1 MQALFP
7 AMAHVRICSKHM
19 GCARQAV
26 PRTPNPRSAWPVLQ
40 GSKGGS
46 ATRMSGHHSRLMRL
60 ESSLF
65 ILPDLL
71 QQRSSE
77 FGGLVLEEFIGQ
89 GSFGRVYKGTPLRLY
104 FPSTHLCDALA
115 PRVEI

>member
-1 MQALFP
+1 
-7 AMAHVRICSKHM
+7 
-19 GCARQAV
+19 
-26 PRTPNPRSAWPVLQ
+26 
-40 GSKGGS
+40 
-46 ATRMSGHHSRLMRL
+46 MSGHHSRLMRL

-89 GSFGRVYKGTPLRLY
+89 GSFGRVYKGTLLRLLHL
-104 FPSTHLCDALA
+104 SLVHLCILLA
-115 PRVEI
+115 TAVNVGMQVPFISCML

>member
-1 MQALFP
+1 
-7 AMAHVRICSKHM
+7 
-19 GCARQAV
+19 
-26 PRTPNPRSAWPVLQ
+26 
-40 GSKGGS
+40 
-46 ATRMSGHHSRLMRL
+46 MSGHHSRLMRL

-89 GSFGRVYKGTPLRLY
+89 GSFGRVYKGSSLRL
-104 FPSTHLCDALA
+104 FHLSLHLCLILA
-115 PRVEI
+115 PIVKFEMQAPSSLCML

>member
-1 MQALFP
+1 M
-7 AMAHVRICSKHM
+7 
-19 GCARQAV
+19 
-26 PRTPNPRSAWPVLQ
+26 Q

-89 GSFGRVYKGTPLRLY
+89 GSFGRVYKGTALRLCC
-104 FPSTHLCDALA
+104 PSDHLCCVLSAIQVETRVSSAHACCKSEKLA
-115 PRVEI
+115 NWT